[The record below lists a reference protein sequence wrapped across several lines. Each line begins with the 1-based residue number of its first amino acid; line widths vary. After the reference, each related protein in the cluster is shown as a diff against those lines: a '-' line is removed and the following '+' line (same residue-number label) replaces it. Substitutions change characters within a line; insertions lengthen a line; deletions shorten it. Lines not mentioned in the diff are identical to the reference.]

1 MWVIEKAEV
10 GRLVTRMWE
19 KDYKEWKMFF
29 HIMYMRQA
37 CVRRNY
43 LRLWFSMRVAV
54 DWYFLSLLF
63 PKLTLMRPNLHKQTF
78 GDLCHLACGCQ
89 LQQPFFD
96 SWVSS
101 FSWPPFTDW
110 RHYVMGFPPHKHF
123 VYSHKFLDL
132 NLTSWPRAWETMS

>member
-43 LRLWFSMRVAV
+43 LGLWFSMRVAV

-63 PKLTLMRPNLHKQTF
+63 PKLTLMRPNLHKQTV

-110 RHYVMGFPPHKHF
+110 RHYVMGFSPHKHF